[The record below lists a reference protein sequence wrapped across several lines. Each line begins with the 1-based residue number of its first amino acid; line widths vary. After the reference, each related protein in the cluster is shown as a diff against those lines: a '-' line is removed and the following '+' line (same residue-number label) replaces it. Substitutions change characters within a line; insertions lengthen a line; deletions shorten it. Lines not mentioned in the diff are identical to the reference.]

1 MDGKKSKYKTS
12 LKERLLKGDVSVFRD
27 SRHALYHDKV
37 MIIDRKTV
45 LTGSFNFKKDAEQS
59 NAENL
64 LRLHSEELARKYLR
78 DWELHRSHSEAQL
91 QQQ

>member
-12 LKERLLKGDVSVFRD
+12 LKERLLKGDVSVFTD

-45 LTGSFNFKKDAEQS
+45 LTGSFHFKKDAEQS

-64 LRLHSEELARKYLR
+64 LRVQSEELARKYLR